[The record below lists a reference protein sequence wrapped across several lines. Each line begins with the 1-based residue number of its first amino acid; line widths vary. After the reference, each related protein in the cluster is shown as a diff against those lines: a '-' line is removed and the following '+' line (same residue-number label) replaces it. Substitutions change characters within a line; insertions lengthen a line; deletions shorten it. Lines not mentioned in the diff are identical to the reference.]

1 MDMGNKSNVER
12 KKKHLELNILKKVF
26 CKTRN
31 ETHYST
37 TKSNRLKKKKIIIM
51 YCKALQWVPHS

>member
-31 ETHYST
+31 ETHYRST
-37 TKSNRLKKKKIIIM
+37 TKSNRLKKKNNNNNV
-51 YCKALQWVPHS
+51 L